1 MSILPNSSKTGRRQ
15 FHAHE
20 VNASIHKAIRDVRR
34 CAKRQP
40 LDADSEIIMVCAV
53 AADIWRR
60 HDRLFRGP
68 SEIKD
73 DAVRTRLAGT
83 LWAAADPILR
93 QICDLR
99 PATREGYRARA
110 ARVHDVGRWR
120 DAGAGGNGQSD
131 GQASLGNSAGPALS
145 FGDYQ
150 REHTS
155 ESSFVLVVEQA
166 RKTEP
171 INGQQLI

>member
-1 MSILPNSSKTGRRQ
+1 MSILPNPSKTGRRQ

-20 VNASIHKAIRDVRR
+20 VNASIHEAIRDVRR

-40 LDADSEIIMVCAV
+40 HDADSELIMVCAV

-60 HDRLFRGP
+60 HDRLFRGL

-93 QICDLR
+93 QICDIR
-99 PATREGYRARA
+99 PVTREGYRARA
-110 ARVHDVGRWR
+110 AVFMMWN
-120 DAGAGGNGQSD
+120 AG
-131 GQASLGNSAGPALS
+131 
-145 FGDYQ
+145 
-150 REHTS
+150 EM
-155 ESSFVLVVEQA
+155 QA
-166 RKTEP
+166 RAETGRVMDRLALA
-171 INGQQLI
+171 IVLDLL

>member
-1 MSILPNSSKTGRRQ
+1 MSILPNPSKTGRRQ

-20 VNASIHKAIRDVRR
+20 VNAFVHEAICDVRR
-34 CAKRQP
+34 RARRQP
-40 LDADSEIIMVCAV
+40 LDADSELIMVCAV

-60 HDRLFRGP
+60 HDRLFRGL

-110 ARVHDVGRWR
+110 AVFMMW
-120 DAGAGGNGQSD
+120 DAGEMLARAETGRVMD
-131 GQASLGNSAGPALS
+131 RLALAI
-145 FGDYQ
+145 
-150 REHTS
+150 
-155 ESSFVLVVEQA
+155 VLD
-166 RKTEP
+166 
-171 INGQQLI
+171 LL